1 MGHVKGFSVAAF
13 LTEVT
18 QARQR
23 VWPHGSTRGSRDPV
37 TYTSE
42 QTEQVTA
49 SSILVEDKSDKK
61 VDDHNNNHNNRNI
74 SSRVIT
80 MMIIVIILMIVMT
93 IK

>member
-49 SSILVEDKSDKK
+49 SSILVENRSDK
-61 VDDHNNNHNNRNI
+61 VDDHNNNHKNESV

>member
-61 VDDHNNNHNNRNI
+61 
-74 SSRVIT
+74 S
-80 MMIIVIILMIVMT
+80 MIIIIIIIIGTSVVG
-93 IK
+93 